1 MILLDH
7 YDNTASGGT
16 MDTTTVLAAVLAAG
30 LDDVVFYGIFDPA
43 AVQTM

>member
-1 MILLDH
+1 
-7 YDNTASGGT
+7 